1 MKIKFSEK
9 IPKIE
14 DDIKIYMDDPYL
26 NDLRGEFNSYSNQL
40 KKLRKKLL
48 KTNSLDEQSKII
60 KQIDSIAK
68 KMENN
73 QKQSV
78 KVTKSRLKERKKKSK
93 K

>member
-1 MKIKFSEK
+1 
-9 IPKIE
+9 
-14 DDIKIYMDDPYL
+14 MDDPYL

-40 KKLRKKLL
+40 KKLKKKLL
-48 KTNSLDEQSKII
+48 KVDVIEEQTKII
-60 KQIDSIAK
+60 DQIDSLAK

-93 K
+93 R

>member
-1 MKIKFSEK
+1 
-9 IPKIE
+9 
-14 DDIKIYMDDPYL
+14 MDDPYL

-48 KTNSLDEQSKII
+48 KVNSIDEQSKII
-60 KQIDSIAK
+60 KQIDTIAK

-73 QKQSV
+73 QRQSV

>member
-1 MKIKFSEK
+1 
-9 IPKIE
+9 
-14 DDIKIYMDDPYL
+14 MDDPYL

-40 KKLRKKLL
+40 KKLKKKLL
-48 KTNSLDEQSKII
+48 KTKSSEEQAKII
-60 KQIDSIAK
+60 KQLDSIAN

-78 KVTKSRLKERKKKSK
+78 KVTKSRIKERRTKSK